1 MSSSHQK
8 PTLLI
13 FTLGPCRE
21 NLRKNLLPGGLSAAE
36 NRLHQAGL
44 DVAIEAGRLSGC
56 RVVVAAPQGLDLPK
70 DIRQLSQQGD
80 CFSSRLR
87 NAVRVLQKEQP
98 GTPVVVVGTDVP
110 NLAADHI
117 HTALLRIAAEPNDV
131 VLGPCPDGGFYLLA
145 TRQPIDRVLS
155 RVKWCRR
162 DTLASLIEAL
172 HSQGLS
178 THHLSPLR
186 DLDRTEDLELW
197 LAHESSGLT
206 QELVRWLLMLLAE
219 LRRPLLAPRL
229 GRPLPALAAAPT
241 GRGPP
246 I

>member
-1 MSSSHQK
+1 MTSSHQK

-21 NLRKNLLPGGLSAAE
+21 NLRKSLLPGGLSAAE
-36 NRLHQAGL
+36 YQLHQAGL
-44 DVAIEAGRLSGC
+44 DVAIEAGRSSGC
-56 RVVVAAPQGLDLPK
+56 RVVVAAPRGLALPR
-70 DIRQLSQQGD
+70 DVQHLSQQGD

-87 NAVRVLQKEQP
+87 NAVRVLQEERP

-117 HTALLRIAAEPNDV
+117 RAALLRVAVKPKDV

-155 RVKWCRR
+155 QVKWCRR
-162 DTLASLIEAL
+162 DTLASLIDAL
-172 HSQGLS
+172 HSQSLS
-178 THHLSPLR
+178 THLLSPLR
-186 DLDRTEDLELW
+186 DLDRSEDLELW
-197 LAHESSGLT
+197 LAHDGSGLIRG
-206 QELVRWLLMLLAE
+206 LVYWLLELLADF
-219 LRRPLLAPRL
+219 RRPLMAPRL
-229 GRPLPALAAAPT
+229 GWPLSAMTAAPT

-246 I
+246 A